1 MNKYVKTLA
10 IGFVAFAAGM
20 GLNNIALSDAWS
32 NYRIASP
39 QVNDLKIENQN
50 KTNEIINFVENARKD
65 VAATTDADKKKSLE
79 EKYSKELN
87 TKREAYGL
95 EYNNKMME
103 IQKNI
108 LNAVAEQAKA
118 NNYDMVITKDVV
130 LYGGDDITNNVKT
143 VVSAILVKLL

>member
-1 MNKYVKTLA
+1 M
-10 IGFVAFAAGM
+10 
-20 GLNNIALSDAWS
+20 
-32 NYRIASP
+32 ASP

-143 VVSAILVKLL
+143 VVSAIKTPAKKAPAKKKK